1 VTAPSLD
8 RPGAPPAPSVDAV
21 VSHLIDPYRSGV
33 ARFNRELAR
42 RLGVPLHALGSG
54 EAAAAHAVLLSV
66 KFSELDAAQE
76 EAAAQLIDG
85 AAPGS
90 LRLFLHEHSGRA
102 LERRAVERAGWVLSG
117 NEEVHAAVR
126 GITDRATCLWSPSTL
141 QDLRPYPQVETRVFS
156 FGMAHKV
163 RTDMFRGLRDLLDA
177 AGRSYALFVS
187 NATHEAA
194 RMDDQREIAEEM
206 RAIFGDRLF
215 FMGHLSDVA
224 VANELRRATF
234 FAAFFERGARAN
246 NSTVVTAMEHG
257 AVVVTNLDE
266 HSPAYL
272 RHGETVLDIART
284 DALPSDPLTLRRLG
298 LRAMEATLELGWA
311 PFADAVARHAGR
323 RA

>member
-1 VTAPSLD
+1 M
-8 RPGAPPAPSVDAV
+8 
-21 VSHLIDPYRSGV
+21 
-33 ARFNRELAR
+33 
-42 RLGVPLHALGSG
+42 PLHGLGTG
-54 EAAAAHAVLLSV
+54 EAAAARAVLLSV
-66 KFSELDAAQE
+66 KFSELDAEQDATVE
-76 EAAAQLIDG
+76 RMLEAAPPG
-85 AAPGS
+85 A
-90 LRLFLHEHSGRA
+90 LRLSLPARSGRA
-102 LERRAVERAGWVLSG
+102 REDRAIARAGWVLSG

-126 GITDRATCLWSPSTL
+126 ARTPRATCLWSPSTL

-163 RTDMFRGLRDLLDA
+163 RTDMFRELRDLLER
-177 AGRSYALFVS
+177 GGHSYALFVS

-194 RMDDQREIAEEM
+194 RMEDQREIAEEM
-206 RAIFGDRLF
+206 RGIFGDRLF

-272 RHGETVLDIART
+272 RHGETVLDITRT
-284 DALPSDPLTLRRLG
+284 QELPSDALTLRRIG
-298 LRAMEATLELGWA
+298 VRAMEASLDLGWA
-311 PFADAVARHAGR
+311 PFIDAVARHAGR